1 MISKIT
7 LDTYKQQISSG
18 DAFNLSDSFNG
29 RVGDEQVPLVVQF
42 TERGLAQQFQDGLV
56 PFLSGFVGSLDENN
70 QVTAETGEA
79 VSYVGTSDDI
89 VGLGRVKM
97 NLPGTMFPQEGY
109 FYGFLGLQNADGKR
123 VTTFNVW
130 FHVYNGNPDMFVNK
144 APFRTELQKLLDS
157 AQQAVNATN
166 SQYKAEFED
175 EFDKIASLS
184 SDASNHLTEMISQLD
199 VLQAKINSSDIATNT
214 QLEQAMQNIS
224 ASLYSEINNRPT
236 NQMVVDMLERG
247 FANFDGGQP
256 HAIDS
261 EATLNSTYPNG
272 HDGVF
277 VTVDTGHMWMWGP
290 NGKWI
295 DGGVY
300 QGVEIK
306 DGSIDASKLAE
317 NAQSTIFIPSKD
329 GIPNYDTTSHTF
341 DFMCVNDNAY
351 FMVNNTAVQVPKL
364 TTVKNSIIVDNYT
377 SAKLIY
383 TFDTGKF
390 DFIAWSTPLATNQVM
405 IGGMRLSDKGWY
417 WSGSMDITI
426 DGKQVDQYNIAPN
439 ILFSPSS
446 KKLPDFNTTTR
457 VFDFSSYNS
466 TTATLVIGERSIPIP
481 EGTIASPSTGAMNS
495 NTLKLIFN
503 INKKTAQVLGWY
515 EAVPPYSVILAT
527 ILMNYGDSPI
537 IDGGF
542 PYTINGYDSNLQR
555 HNISFVPSKD
565 GAPIFNTVNNVLD
578 FNCYTDQA
586 YILYNNK
593 VYQLP
598 KLAKIS
604 TPQTGSSIRFLINLN
619 TMEMN
624 STGWQAKVPLGWIE
638 IAAIRKT
645 INNDVL
651 VTANFPITIKGAS
664 FKPNATLN
672 EKNAKIIGIN
682 HRGFNIVAP
691 EESKSAYLLSKQNG
705 YLHWEGDINWTKD
718 NVPMMIHDLAINR
731 TARKLDGTQLETAI
745 NLTDLNYT
753 DLANYDFGVVKGSQ
767 YSGEPLLSFEELVKL
782 SRYNDAVLHIEFKYE
797 FTQEQVQALHNI
809 VVKYNMLDRIGWQAF
824 GWDWLKPMMAL
835 EPNGQYE
842 LLGGDVTDDY
852 FAKMSALKTNT
863 NTIIASQNAALSVD
877 DIQKIADKGYP
888 IYLWTVDDG
897 NTVRKFRDIGM
908 VEGIMTNGSIN
919 VADELTK

>member
-1 MISKIT
+1 MISTIT

-42 TERGLAQQFQDGLV
+42 KERGLAQQFKDGLV
-56 PFLSGFVGSLDENN
+56 PFLTGFVGSLDEND
-70 QVTAETGEA
+70 QVTAETGDA

-157 AQQAVNATN
+157 AQQAVTATN
-166 SQYKAEFED
+166 SEYKAEFEA

-199 VLQAKINSSDIATNT
+199 ILQAKINSSDVATNT
-214 QLEQAMQNIS
+214 QLEQALANLNANLTAQL
-224 ASLYSEINNRPT
+224 AAYPT
-236 NQMVVDMLERG
+236 NTEVVNMIKQG
-247 FANFDGGQP
+247 FTNFDGGQP

-261 EATLNSTYPNG
+261 SDVLKKTYPSG

-277 VTVDTGHMWMWGP
+277 ITIDTGHKWMWGP
-290 NGKWI
+290 DGTWV

-300 QGVEIK
+300 QGIEIK

-527 ILMNYGDSPI
+527 ILMNYGDLPI

-555 HNISFVPSKD
+555 HNISFVPSQD

-578 FNCYTDQA
+578 LNCYTDQA
-586 YILYNNK
+586 YILYNDK

-598 KLAKIS
+598 KLAKFS
-604 TPQTGSSIRFLINLN
+604 TPQTGSSIRFLINLS

-624 STGWQAKVPLGWIE
+624 SVGWKAKIPLGWIE

-664 FKPNATLN
+664 FKPNATDN
-672 EKNAKIIGIN
+672 PIDAKVKGIN
-682 HRGFNIVAP
+682 HRGFNTVAP
-691 EESKSAYLLSKQNG
+691 EESRSAYLLSKRNG
-705 YLHWEGDINWTKD
+705 YHHWEGDINWTKD

-731 TARKLDGTQLETAI
+731 TARNLDGSTI
-745 NLTDLNYT
+745 NATTNITDVLYK
-753 DLANYDFGVVKGSQ
+753 DLVNYDFGAIKGERFK
-767 YSGEPLLSFEELVKL
+767 GEPLLIFEDLVKL
-782 SRYNDAVLHIEFKYE
+782 ARYNDIFLHIEFKYA
-797 FTQEQVQALHNI
+797 FTQEQVQMLHNI

-824 GWDWLKPMMAL
+824 GWDWLKPMMEL

-852 FAKMSALKTNT
+852 FTKMAALKTNT

-897 NTVRKFRDIGM
+897 DTVRKFRDIGM
-908 VEGIMTNGSIN
+908 VEGIMTNGAIN
-919 VADELTK
+919 VADELAK